1 MTHRPIL
8 LFDGHCPFCAGMVR
22 RLEAWDQGGALETV
36 PAASDRG
43 RQVVVSRAISVN
55 LAATV
60 VLVKSDEVLVRSDAA
75 LEALRLT
82 GGWRRGLARLG
93 RWVPRRW
100 RDRVYDV
107 VARNR
112 SRLGGRLITLDEKG
126 RGQDSRPTHGP

>member
-1 MTHRPIL
+1 MAHRPIL
-8 LFDGHCPFCAGMVR
+8 LYDGHCSFCVDMVR

-36 PAASDRG
+36 PAASERG
-43 RQVVVSRAISVN
+43 RQVVASRALSVN

-60 VLVKSDEVLVRSDAA
+60 VLVNEDEVLVRSEAA

-82 GGWRRGLARLG
+82 GGWRRILARLG

-100 RDRVYDV
+100 RDRVYDL

-112 SRLGGRLITLDEKG
+112 SRLGGGLITLDEKG